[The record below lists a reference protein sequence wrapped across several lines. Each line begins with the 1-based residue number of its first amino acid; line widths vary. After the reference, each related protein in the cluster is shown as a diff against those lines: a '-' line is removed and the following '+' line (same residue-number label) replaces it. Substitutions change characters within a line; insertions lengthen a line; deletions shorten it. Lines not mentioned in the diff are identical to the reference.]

1 MKKLFSS
8 RSGRAERRSGFT
20 FLELLVSITII
31 AILSGVVG
39 LGVYRYIKEARVTTA
54 KQQIQILKSAV
65 VAYAAEQGAIPKQEQ
80 GLEALVHRSNVPPV
94 PEKFPE
100 GGYLD
105 SPRVPRDPWK
115 HDYIYLV
122 PGHNGESFEIISYGG
137 DGEPGGT
144 GDAADISS
152 SNLQ

>member
-1 MKKLFSS
+1 MMKIRS
-8 RSGRAERRSGFT
+8 RSGRSQSRGGFT

-54 KQQIQILKSAV
+54 KQQIQILKSAIV
-65 VAYAAEQGAIPKQEQ
+65 GYAAEQGTIPKQEQ
-80 GLEALVHRSNVPPV
+80 GLDALVHKTSVPPV

-100 GGYLD
+100 GVYLD

-115 HDYIYLV
+115 HDYIYLA
-122 PGHNGESFEIISYGG
+122 PGHNNEPFEIISYGA
-137 DGEPGGT
+137 DGEPGGA

>member
-1 MKKLFSS
+1 MKNEMQS
-8 RSGRAERRSGFT
+8 RPGSARSRGGFT

-39 LGVYRYIKEARVTTA
+39 LGVYKYIKEARVTTA
-54 KQQIQILKSAV
+54 KQQIQILKSAIIG
-65 VAYAAEQGAIPKQEQ
+65 YAAEQGAIPKQEQ
-80 GLEALVHRSNVPPV
+80 GLEALVHKTTVPPI

-105 SPRVPRDPWK
+105 SPRVPLDPWK
-115 HDYIYLV
+115 HPYIYLA
-122 PGHNGESFEIISYGG
+122 PGHNNEPFEIISYGG
-137 DGEPGGT
+137 DGEPGGS